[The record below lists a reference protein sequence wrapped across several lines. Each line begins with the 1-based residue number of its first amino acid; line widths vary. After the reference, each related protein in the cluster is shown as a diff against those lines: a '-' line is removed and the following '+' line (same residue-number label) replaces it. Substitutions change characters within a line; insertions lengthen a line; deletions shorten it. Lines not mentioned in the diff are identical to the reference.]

1 MVNLILGTMGRFR
14 INEELSV
21 SNAVT
26 EMCKELSY
34 QLINKLKNS
43 KKKIVQNQ
51 SHLMYKGQLMF
62 DCSKYLKTI
71 KLLRV
76 IYVVYLFDNED
87 ECQFNEKNGI
97 MNCSADYENKNIKL
111 ALGFVNG
118 KPSRNFFASISHE
131 LKHIFEY
138 DRGMQ
143 KNTKFY
149 DRVIDKYQNGQ
160 RWEKIIA
167 RALYMS
173 FKTEQDAFLSQF
185 YAYLNSDNFY
195 ENDPLKDKENPY
207 YQFDKAFDAVDQ
219 MNFSEKQIKESFGL
233 TINQLYHILEA
244 ADERLFKKMMHVWQ
258 KYHYDTTRNS
268 INLKQGEFMLECFD
282 KGIEDVE
289 SDIIW

>member
-1 MVNLILGTMGRFR
+1 MINLILETMGRFR

-21 SNAVT
+21 SNTVT

-43 KKKIVQNQ
+43 KKKIVQNRGL
-51 SHLMYKGQLMF
+51 LMYKGMLNF
-62 DCSKYLKTI
+62 DCSKYLKVI
-71 KLLRV
+71 KILNV
-76 IYVVYLFDNED
+76 IYVVYLFDNEQICHSF
-87 ECQFNEKNGI
+87 EHGGF

-149 DRVIDKYQNGQ
+149 DRVVDRYKNGTQ
-160 RWEKIIA
+160 WEKIVA

-185 YAYLNSDNFY
+185 YEYLNSDRFY
-195 ENDPLKDKENPY
+195 KNGPLKDKENPY
-207 YQFDKAFDAVDQ
+207 YQFDKVFDTIDK
-219 MNFSEKQIKESFGL
+219 MNFTEKQIKESFGL
-233 TINQLYHILEA
+233 TINQLYHILES
-244 ADERLFKKMMHVWQ
+244 ADERLYKKMMHVWQ
-258 KYHYDTTRNS
+258 KYNDDMNRKNIS
-268 INLKQGEFMLECFD
+268 NVSLDFMVECYE
-282 KGIEDVE
+282 KGIEDTE
-289 SDIIW
+289 SDIIY

>member
-1 MVNLILGTMGRFR
+1 MIMGRFK

-21 SNAVT
+21 SNTVT
-26 EMCKELSY
+26 KMCNELSY

-51 SHLMYKGQLMF
+51 SFLMYKGELLF
-62 DCSKYLKTI
+62 DCSQYLKTI
-71 KLLRV
+71 KFLKV
-76 IYVVYLFDNED
+76 FYVVYLYDNEKT
-87 ECQFNEKNGI
+87 CQDFENGGH

-111 ALGFVNG
+111 ALGYVNG
-118 KPSRNFFASISHE
+118 KPSRNFFASITHE

-143 KNTKFY
+143 KNNKFY
-149 DRVIDKYQNGQ
+149 DRVIDRYKNGD

-167 RALYMS
+167 HALYLS

-185 YAYLNSDNFY
+185 YAYLSTDRFY
-195 ENDPLKDKENPY
+195 ENDPMEDKENPY
-207 YQFDKAFDAVDQ
+207 YQFDRAFDAVDSL
-219 MNFSEKQIKESFGL
+219 NFSEEQIKQSFGI
-233 TINQLYHILEA
+233 TINQLYHILES
-244 ADERLFKKMMHVWQ
+244 ADERLYKKMCHVWQ

-268 INLKQGEFMLECFD
+268 INLKQGEFMLEWFD